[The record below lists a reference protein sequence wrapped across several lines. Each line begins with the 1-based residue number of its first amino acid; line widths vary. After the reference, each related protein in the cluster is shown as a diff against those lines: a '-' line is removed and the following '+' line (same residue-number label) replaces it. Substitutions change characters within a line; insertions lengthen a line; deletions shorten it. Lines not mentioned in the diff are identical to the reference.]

1 MKNVP
6 EGQNP
11 LNRSPY
17 CGDPG
22 ALVSYLYNDGSPEEL
37 AAIATHVHGCDACTS
52 ELAALGDT
60 RELLSAWSPPQTE
73 LGLTLSTPDVQPV
86 AASVGMPTPSVA
98 AVVAEVPWWRQ
109 STPVWM
115 QAVAAT
121 LVFAAGLAIGAGRGT
136 TPSSPSDAT
145 ANVTTPAPSRQTAT
159 ALSGDA
165 ALRGDSVSRGELAAL
180 EQRLRAEFA
189 RLTPASA
196 ATQSV
201 SGQTA
206 SRTDDEALMKRVRAL
221 LSESEE
227 RQRGELAL
235 RTAQAMRDMEIQR
248 KLDMATVQR
257 DIDNISGVTGA
268 ELKRQGDLQNILIN
282 RVGLQ
287 GR

>member
-37 AAIATHVHGCDACTS
+37 VAIATHVQACDACAS

-60 RELLSAWSPPQTE
+60 REVLSAWSPPHTE
-73 LGLTLSTPDVQPV
+73 LGLTLSAPDALPV
-86 AASVGMPTPSVA
+86 AASVRTFEPAVA
-98 AVVAEVPWWRQ
+98 ANVPWWRQ

-121 LVFAAGLAIGAGRGT
+121 MVFAAGMAIGTSGGGT
-136 TPSSPSDAT
+136 APAPSGAV
-145 ANVTTPAPSRQTAT
+145 ANATPAPSGQPAAVKSDT
-159 ALSGDA
+159 ALKS
-165 ALRGDSVSRGELAAL
+165 DSVSRSELAAL
-180 EQRLRAEFA
+180 EQRLRDELA
-189 RLTPASA
+189 RLAPASASTPAS
-196 ATQSV
+196 V
-201 SGQTA
+201 QTA
-206 SRTDDEALMKRVRAL
+206 PVQTATRIEDEAFMKRVRAL
-221 LSESEE
+221 LTESEE

-235 RTAQAMRDMEIQR
+235 RTAQVMRDMEIQR
-248 KLDMATVQR
+248 RVDMATVQQ
-257 DIDNISGVTGA
+257 DIDKIQGVTGA
-268 ELKRQGDLQNILIN
+268 ELKRQGELQNILIN